1 MMDEIIREVWQAKD
15 SLAKKFG
22 YDMDML
28 AAELRRRQR
37 QAGRRIVN
45 LTHKRIRSAAGIR

>member
-1 MMDEIIREVWQAKD
+1 MTDEIIREVWQAKD

-28 AAELRRRQR
+28 ATELRRRQR

-45 LTHKRIRSAAGIR
+45 LTHKRIRSAAGK